1 MEVTL
6 HEYEYDEMLNQLDIY
21 FSIGSDEIDTQRFI
35 SLTDFEIVKYT
46 QSNVNLSDLS
56 IVEIVNEIPYV
67 LDILMG
73 YIETNENNLPE
84 PEYI

>member
-6 HEYEYDEMLNQLDIY
+6 HEYEYDEVLNQLDIY
-21 FSIGSDEIDTQRFI
+21 FSLDMDEIDTQRFI
-35 SLTDFEIVKYT
+35 SLTDFEVVKYT

-56 IVEIVNEIPYV
+56 IMEIVDEPPYV